1 MEFFMKHLILLALVF
16 ILAPLID
23 YLWLNKI
30 MSGFYL
36 SELGTLARAKDGEF
50 NPKLGP
56 AMIVYVC
63 IAVGIVYFVL
73 PKITSDTLMQAAL
86 WGAVFG
92 FVLYGLY
99 DMTNLALV
107 QNWPIKMSFVDMAW
121 GTFLC
126 SFCTIVAKFVELKLN
141 S

>member
-1 MEFFMKHLILLALVF
+1 MKHLILLALVF
-16 ILAPLID
+16 ILAPIVD
-23 YLWLNKI
+23 YLWLNKV
-30 MSGFYL
+30 MSGYYL
-36 SELGTLARAKDGEF
+36 SELGNLARTRDGEF

-56 AMIVYVC
+56 AAIVYFC

-73 PKITSDTLMQAAL
+73 PKITSDTLSQAAL

-99 DMTNLALV
+99 DMTNLALL
-107 QNWPIKMSFVDMAW
+107 QNWPIKMSFVDIAW

-126 SFCTIVAKFVELKLN
+126 SLCAVAAKAAELKL